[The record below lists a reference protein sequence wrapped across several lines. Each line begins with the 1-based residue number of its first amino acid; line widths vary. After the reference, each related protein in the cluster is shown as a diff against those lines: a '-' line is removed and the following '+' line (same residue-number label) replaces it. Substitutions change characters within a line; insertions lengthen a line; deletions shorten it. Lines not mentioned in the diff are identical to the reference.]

1 MQFPSISLL
10 RRKQGSS
17 SLFKE
22 VNVDSSHFL
31 SCYHLLK
38 DLLQWVFRR
47 NAGVALV
54 RFKETSSS

>member
-22 VNVDSSHFL
+22 ASVDSSHFL
-31 SCYHLLK
+31 ACYHLLK
-38 DLLQWVFRR
+38 DLLQWVLCKKKCRSCF
-47 NAGVALV
+47 G
-54 RFKETSSS
+54 EI